1 MLAAGTT
8 IDELLEAH
16 SQGLA
21 AVDRIAPLE
30 RSILRLA
37 VWEIQHASTTPPEVA
52 IDEAVRLAKR
62 YSTDEAGGFVN
73 GVLGGIV
80 RAERAARADEEGE
93 RCLTA
98 RQAGRRR
105 STRAQ
110 ALARLRSILGQLE
123 ELEPRLAASSS
134 AEVEM
139 TLLER
144 ATEQVEEA
152 GRLLEQ
158 LGRVAG

>member
-1 MLAAGTT
+1 VPDGAKAA
-8 IDELLEAH
+8 EL
-16 SQGLA
+16 
-21 AVDRIAPLE
+21 
-30 RSILRLA
+30 
-37 VWEIQHASTTPPEVA
+37 
-52 IDEAVRLAKR
+52 
-62 YSTDEAGGFVN
+62 
-73 GVLGGIV
+73 
-80 RAERAARADEEGE
+80 
-93 RCLTA
+93 
-98 RQAGRRR
+98 
-105 STRAQ
+105 TRAQ
-110 ALARLRSILGQLE
+110 ALARLKEILGQLE

>member
-1 MLAAGTT
+1 MADGQQGG
-8 IDELLEAH
+8 LE
-16 SQGLA
+16 
-21 AVDRIAPLE
+21 V
-30 RSILRLA
+30 
-37 VWEIQHASTTPPEVA
+37 
-52 IDEAVRLAKR
+52 
-62 YSTDEAGGFVN
+62 
-73 GVLGGIV
+73 
-80 RAERAARADEEGE
+80 
-93 RCLTA
+93 
-98 RQAGRRR
+98 
-105 STRAQ
+105 TRAQ
-110 ALARLRSILGQLE
+110 ALARLKGILGQLE

>member
-1 MLAAGTT
+1 MGRRLRMA
-8 IDELLEAH
+8 DEQVA
-16 SQGLA
+16 GLA
-21 AVDRIAPLE
+21 
-30 RSILRLA
+30 
-37 VWEIQHASTTPPEVA
+37 
-52 IDEAVRLAKR
+52 
-62 YSTDEAGGFVN
+62 
-73 GVLGGIV
+73 
-80 RAERAARADEEGE
+80 
-93 RCLTA
+93 LT
-98 RQAGRRR
+98 RE
-105 STRAQ
+105 Q
-110 ALARLRSILGQLE
+110 ALKRLEDILGQLG

>member
-1 MLAAGTT
+1 MADAG
-8 IDELLEAH
+8 
-16 SQGLA
+16 
-21 AVDRIAPLE
+21 
-30 RSILRLA
+30 
-37 VWEIQHASTTPPEVA
+37 
-52 IDEAVRLAKR
+52 
-62 YSTDEAGGFVN
+62 
-73 GVLGGIV
+73 
-80 RAERAARADEEGE
+80 
-93 RCLTA
+93 
-98 RQAGRRR
+98 QAGAEL
-105 STRAQ
+105 TRAQ
-110 ALARLRSILGQLE
+110 ALARLKELLGQLE

>member
-1 MLAAGTT
+1 M
-8 IDELLEAH
+8 
-16 SQGLA
+16 
-21 AVDRIAPLE
+21 
-30 RSILRLA
+30 
-37 VWEIQHASTTPPEVA
+37 
-52 IDEAVRLAKR
+52 
-62 YSTDEAGGFVN
+62 
-73 GVLGGIV
+73 
-80 RAERAARADEEGE
+80 ADG
-93 RCLTA
+93 A
-98 RQAGRRR
+98 QAGAEL
-105 STRAQ
+105 TRAQ
-110 ALARLRSILGQLE
+110 ALARLKEILGQLE

>member
-1 MLAAGTT
+1 M
-8 IDELLEAH
+8 
-16 SQGLA
+16 
-21 AVDRIAPLE
+21 
-30 RSILRLA
+30 
-37 VWEIQHASTTPPEVA
+37 
-52 IDEAVRLAKR
+52 
-62 YSTDEAGGFVN
+62 
-73 GVLGGIV
+73 
-80 RAERAARADEEGE
+80 ADEKVAGPA
-93 RCLTA
+93 LT
-98 RQAGRRR
+98 RE
-105 STRAQ
+105 Q
-110 ALARLRSILGQLE
+110 ALKRLEEILGQLG

>member
-1 MLAAGTT
+1 MADGPHAGADLT
-8 IDELLEAH
+8 
-16 SQGLA
+16 
-21 AVDRIAPLE
+21 
-30 RSILRLA
+30 
-37 VWEIQHASTTPPEVA
+37 
-52 IDEAVRLAKR
+52 
-62 YSTDEAGGFVN
+62 
-73 GVLGGIV
+73 
-80 RAERAARADEEGE
+80 RAE
-93 RCLTA
+93 
-98 RQAGRRR
+98 
-105 STRAQ
+105 
-110 ALARLRSILGQLE
+110 ALARLKEILGQLE

>member
-1 MLAAGTT
+1 MAEAQQGGL
-8 IDELLEAH
+8 EL
-16 SQGLA
+16 
-21 AVDRIAPLE
+21 
-30 RSILRLA
+30 
-37 VWEIQHASTTPPEVA
+37 
-52 IDEAVRLAKR
+52 
-62 YSTDEAGGFVN
+62 
-73 GVLGGIV
+73 
-80 RAERAARADEEGE
+80 
-93 RCLTA
+93 
-98 RQAGRRR
+98 
-105 STRAQ
+105 TRDQ
-110 ALARLRSILGQLE
+110 ALARLREILNQLE

>member
-1 MLAAGTT
+1 MP
-8 IDELLEAH
+8 DEQIA
-16 SQGLA
+16 GLA
-21 AVDRIAPLE
+21 
-30 RSILRLA
+30 
-37 VWEIQHASTTPPEVA
+37 
-52 IDEAVRLAKR
+52 
-62 YSTDEAGGFVN
+62 
-73 GVLGGIV
+73 
-80 RAERAARADEEGE
+80 
-93 RCLTA
+93 LT
-98 RQAGRRR
+98 RE
-105 STRAQ
+105 Q
-110 ALARLRSILGQLE
+110 ALARLKDILTQLE

>member
-1 MLAAGTT
+1 MA
-8 IDELLEAH
+8 DEQVA
-16 SQGLA
+16 GLA
-21 AVDRIAPLE
+21 
-30 RSILRLA
+30 
-37 VWEIQHASTTPPEVA
+37 
-52 IDEAVRLAKR
+52 
-62 YSTDEAGGFVN
+62 
-73 GVLGGIV
+73 
-80 RAERAARADEEGE
+80 
-93 RCLTA
+93 LT
-98 RQAGRRR
+98 RE
-105 STRAQ
+105 Q
-110 ALARLRSILGQLE
+110 ALQRLEEILGQLG